1 MKQHEIDDAVKDNAL
16 DEQYI
21 AQAYIKIEYYV
32 EKHWGIFYKIAIVVW
47 HPLRS
52 LSYSHNALIL

>member
-32 EKHWGIFYKIAIVVW
+32 EKH
-47 HPLRS
+47 
-52 LSYSHNALIL
+52 